1 MQQNLFSEQIPPLKL
16 EVKGIVPS
24 FKNNKILITKGPSG
38 KPLERPLLIT
48 KPEYQKKM
56 AEITESFV
64 LQLLSAF
71 RTDSGGTLTG
81 CSLRSAIALSM
92 PADDCWTQI
101 PEIHLKAELCEPGQ
115 EGASIM
121 IERL

>member
-1 MQQNLFSEQIPPLKL
+1 MPVTLTAAGIIP
-16 EVKGIVPS
+16 S
-24 FKNNKILITKGPSG
+24 MKNNKMLITRNPRG
-38 KPLERPLLIT
+38 KPLDRPLLIT
-48 KPEYQKKM
+48 KPEYQKRM

-71 RTDSGGTLTG
+71 QTESGETLTG
-81 CSLRSAIALSM
+81 CSLRSAIASFM
-92 PADDCWTQI
+92 PADDAWTHI

-115 EGASIM
+115 EGAVLV